1 VLLEHTRIDR
11 YSRKGALSV
20 EDRLRM
26 AGYGAK
32 VAKNAPATFV
42 VPSKVNVC
50 LCVRHVTRC
59 VVQTI
64 ELSYHIVGWRA
75 DMLLSQLAVEL
86 TRDDTPW
93 SRDLTFCCEAAAL
106 CALTLTSSKHASA
119 VELWRAVST
128 CARDALASVSSEQTT
143 ILLSASL
150 VTPLSSW
157 PARVDC
163 LIRAFDFGSIDD
175 KATILLVFNRR
186 KDVDGV
192 VARLRCS
199 LCCVLA

>member
-1 VLLEHTRIDR
+1 
-11 YSRKGALSV
+11 
-20 EDRLRM
+20 
-26 AGYGAK
+26 
-32 VAKNAPATFV
+32 
-42 VPSKVNVC
+42 
-50 LCVRHVTRC
+50 
-59 VVQTI
+59 
-64 ELSYHIVGWRA
+64 
-75 DMLLSQLAVEL
+75 
-86 TRDDTPW
+86 
-93 SRDLTFCCEAAAL
+93 
-106 CALTLTSSKHASA
+106 
-119 VELWRAVST
+119 
-128 CARDALASVSSEQTT
+128 
-143 ILLSASL
+143 